1 MLNFKNEKD
10 RMLFTLLNPILIMI
24 YADLHTYA
32 KENYNIDLVITDTVS
47 TLGEDMKLGRVSPA
61 HREHRAIDI
70 RTKDLDAF
78 VVQDLVKYINNKKDY
93 HRFHYVS
100 RSGLKRLAYYHTHR
114 GEHIHLAIHSQ
125 FKRIYQDN

>member
-1 MLNFKNEKD
+1 MKFKHKRDQMFFSMLH
-10 RMLFTLLNPILIMI
+10 PALIMI
-24 YADLHTYA
+24 FADLAYYA
-32 KENYNIDLVITDTVS
+32 QSTHNIDLIVTDTVS

-70 RTKDLDAF
+70 RTKDLDVF
-78 VVQDLVKYINNKKDY
+78 VVQDLVNYINNKKDY

-125 FKRIYQDN
+125 FKRNYQDN